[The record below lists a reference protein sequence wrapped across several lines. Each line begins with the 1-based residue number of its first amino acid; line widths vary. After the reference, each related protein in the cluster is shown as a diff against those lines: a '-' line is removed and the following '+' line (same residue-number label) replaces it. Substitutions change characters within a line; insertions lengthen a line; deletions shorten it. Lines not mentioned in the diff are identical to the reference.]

1 MNEARVPNPPGFDA
15 QCGDLAQRLTLLPD
29 KPQETAEATLKVLW
43 WLAAG
48 EPMSV
53 ERAEERAGL
62 PELDSAAAAR
72 LDVLVARRLS
82 GVPLAHLSGRQR
94 FMGLEMLAGPDALI
108 PRRETELLAGAALE
122 LLKTM
127 TATGGGMTRV
137 IDVCTGSGNL
147 ALSLAAGEPNARV
160 FASDL
165 SAEAVALARRNAEH
179 LGLAERVDWRAGD
192 LLEPF
197 DEPAMHGSID
207 LLVCNPPYISSQR
220 VDTLPNEII
229 GFEPRLAFD
238 GGALGVR
245 ILQRLV
251 REAPRYL
258 RKGGWLAFEVGL
270 GQGPAVLKR
279 LQASGQFLQQ
289 RSVADSQGD
298 IRAVLAST

>member
-1 MNEARVPNPPGFDA
+1 MNEPRVPNAPGFDA
-15 QCGDLAQRLTLLPD
+15 RCGELARRLTLLPD
-29 KPQETAEATLKVLW
+29 KPQETAETTLKVLW
-43 WLAAG
+43 CLAAG

-53 ERAEERAGL
+53 ELAEERSGL
-62 PELDSAAAAR
+62 PELDEAAAAR
-72 LDVLVARRLS
+72 LDALIARRLG

-108 PRRETELLAGAALE
+108 PRRETELLAGAALD
-122 LLKTM
+122 LLKSITD
-127 TATGGGMTRV
+127 AAGSARV

-147 ALSLAAGEPNARV
+147 ALSLAAGDPRAQV
-160 FASDL
+160 MASDL
-165 SAEAVALARRNAEH
+165 SAEAVGLARRNAEH
-179 LGLAERVDWRAGD
+179 LGLADRVDWRIGD

-197 DEPAMHGSID
+197 DEPAAHGSID

-279 LQASGQFLQQ
+279 LQSSGQFSRQ
-289 RSVADSQGD
+289 RSVADSHGD

>member
-1 MNEARVPNPPGFDA
+1 
-15 QCGDLAQRLTLLPD
+15 
-29 KPQETAEATLKVLW
+29 
-43 WLAAG
+43 
-48 EPMSV
+48 
-53 ERAEERAGL
+53 
-62 PELDSAAAAR
+62 
-72 LDVLVARRLS
+72 
-82 GVPLAHLSGRQR
+82 
-94 FMGLEMLAGPDALI
+94 MGLEMLAGPDALI
-108 PRRETELLAGAALE
+108 PRRETELLAGAALD
-122 LLKTM
+122 LLKS
-127 TATGGGMTRV
+127 MTRNDATTTV

-147 ALSLAAGEPNARV
+147 ALSLAAGEPRARV
-160 FASDL
+160 LASDL
-165 SAEAVALARRNAEH
+165 SADAVALARRNAEH
-179 LGLAERVDWRAGD
+179 LGLAKRVDWRVGD

-197 DEPAMHGSID
+197 DEPALHGSVD

-279 LQASGQFLQQ
+279 LQASGQFAQQ
-289 RSVADSQGD
+289 RSVADAHGD

>member
-1 MNEARVPNPPGFDA
+1 MNQARMPNPPGFDA
-15 QCGDLAQRLTLLPD
+15 RCGELAQRLTLLPD
-29 KPQETAEATLKVLW
+29 KPQETAETTLKVLW
-43 WLAAG
+43 CLAAG

-53 ERAEERAGL
+53 ELAEERNGL
-62 PELDSAAAAR
+62 PALDETALTR
-72 LDVLVARRLS
+72 LDALIARRLG

-122 LLKTM
+122 LLTSI
-127 TATGGGMTRV
+127 TDAAGSARV

-147 ALSLAAGEPNARV
+147 ALSLAAGDPRAQV
-160 FASDL
+160 MASDL

-179 LGLAERVDWRAGD
+179 LGLADRVDWRVGD

-197 DEPAMHGSID
+197 DEPAMHDSID

-279 LQASGQFLQQ
+279 LQSSGQFSQQ
-289 RSVADSQGD
+289 RSVADSHGD

>member
-1 MNEARVPNPPGFDA
+1 MSQAGAQEPPEFHARIGE
-15 QCGDLAQRLTLLPD
+15 LAQRLTLLPD
-29 KPQETAEATLKVLW
+29 KPQETAETTLKVLW
-43 WLAAG
+43 FLAAG

-53 ERAEERAGL
+53 ELAQERAGL
-62 PELDSAAAAR
+62 PMLDEPAQRR
-72 LDVLVARRLS
+72 LDALIARRLA

-122 LLKTM
+122 LLNSI
-127 TATGGGMTRV
+127 AGEAGAARV

-147 ALSLAAGEPNARV
+147 ALSLAAGEPRAKV
-160 FASDL
+160 LASDL
-165 SAEAVALARRNAEH
+165 SAEAVMLARRNAEH
-179 LGLAERVDWRAGD
+179 LGLAKQIEWRVGD

-197 DEPAMHGSID
+197 DEPALHGTID

-279 LQASGQFLQQ
+279 LQSSGHFSQQ
-289 RSVADSQGD
+289 RSVADSHGD

>member
-1 MNEARVPNPPGFDA
+1 MSDVRASDPPGFDA
-15 QCGDLAQRLTLLPD
+15 RCDDLAQRLTLLPD

-53 ERAEERAGL
+53 ELAAERNAL
-62 PELDSAAAAR
+62 PQLDAAAAAR
-72 LDVLVARRLS
+72 LDDLIARRLG

-108 PRRETELLAGAALE
+108 PRRETELLAHAALQ
-122 LLKTM
+122 LLKSITD
-127 TATGGGMTRV
+127 TSGSARV

-147 ALSLAAGEPNARV
+147 ALSLAAGEPRARV
-160 FASDL
+160 LASDL
-165 SAEAVALARRNAEH
+165 SADAVALARRNAEH
-179 LGLAERVDWRAGD
+179 LGLAERVDWRVGD

-197 DEPAMHGSID
+197 DEPAIHGSVD

-220 VDTLPNEII
+220 VDAMPNEII

-245 ILQRLV
+245 ILQRLI

-270 GQGPAVLKR
+270 GQGQAVLKR
-279 LQASGQFLQQ
+279 LQASGQFSQQ
-289 RSVADSQGD
+289 RSVVDAHGD
-298 IRAVLAST
+298 IRALLAST

>member
-1 MNEARVPNPPGFDA
+1 MNQTRVPNPPGFDA
-15 QCGDLAQRLTLLPD
+15 RCGELAQHLTLLPD
-29 KPQETAEATLKVLW
+29 KPQETAETTLKVLW
-43 WLAAG
+43 CLAAG
-48 EPMSV
+48 EPLSV
-53 ERAEERAGL
+53 ELAQERTAL
-62 PELDSAAAAR
+62 PALDEATQTQLGALIAQR
-72 LDVLVARRLS
+72 LA

-122 LLKTM
+122 LLKSI
-127 TATGGGMTRV
+127 TAAAGSAQV

-147 ALSLAAGEPNARV
+147 ALSLAAGEPRAQV
-160 FASDL
+160 MASDL

-179 LGLAERVDWRAGD
+179 LGLADRVDWRVGD

-197 DEPAMHGSID
+197 DAPAMHGSID

-279 LQASGQFLQQ
+279 LQSSGQFSQQ
-289 RSVADSQGD
+289 RGVADSHGD
-298 IRAVLAST
+298 VRAVLAST

>member
-1 MNEARVPNPPGFDA
+1 MNEVRAPNPPGFDA
-15 QCGDLAQRLTLLPD
+15 RCADLAQRLTLLPD
-29 KPQETAEATLKVLW
+29 KPQETAETTLKVLW
-43 WLAAG
+43 CLAAR

-53 ERAEERAGL
+53 ELAQERNGL
-62 PELDSAAAAR
+62 PALDEAAAR
-72 LDVLVARRLS
+72 RLDALIARRLG

-108 PRRETELLAGAALE
+108 PRRETELLAGAALK
-122 LLKTM
+122 LLNSI
-127 TATGGGMTRV
+127 TAAGGTARV

-147 ALSLAAGEPNARV
+147 ALSLAAGDPRAQV
-160 FASDL
+160 MASDL

-179 LGLAERVDWRAGD
+179 LGLADRVDWRVGD

-197 DEPAMHGSID
+197 DEPAMYGSID

-279 LQASGQFLQQ
+279 LQSSGQFLQQ
-289 RSVADSQGD
+289 RSVADSHGD

>member
-1 MNEARVPNPPGFDA
+1 MNQERVPNPPGFDA
-15 QCGDLAQRLTLLPD
+15 RCGDLAQRLTLLPD

-53 ERAEERAGL
+53 ECAEERTGL
-62 PELDSAAAAR
+62 PELDVSASAR
-72 LDVLVARRLS
+72 LDELVARRLG

-108 PRRETELLAGAALE
+108 PRRETELLAGAALD
-122 LLKTM
+122 LLKEI
-127 TATGGGMTRV
+127 TARTSDARV

-147 ALSLAAGEPNARV
+147 ALSLAAGAPNARV

-165 SAEAVALARRNAEH
+165 SAEAVALARRNGEH
-179 LGLAERVDWRAGD
+179 LGLAQRVDWRVGD

-197 DEPAMHGSID
+197 DEPAMHGTVD

-279 LQASGQFLQQ
+279 LSASGQFSQQ
-289 RSVADSQGD
+289 RSVADVHGD

>member
-1 MNEARVPNPPGFDA
+1 MSQAGAPEPPGFHA
-15 QCGDLAQRLTLLPD
+15 RIGELAQRLTLLPD
-29 KPQETAEATLKVLW
+29 KPQETAETTLKVLW
-43 WLAAG
+43 FLAAN

-53 ERAEERAGL
+53 ELAEERAGL
-62 PELDSAAAAR
+62 PLLDEPAQRR
-72 LDVLVARRLS
+72 LDALIARRLA

-122 LLKTM
+122 LLKSI
-127 TATGGGMTRV
+127 AGAAGAARV

-147 ALSLAAGEPNARV
+147 ALSLAAGEPRAKV
-160 FASDL
+160 LASDL

-179 LGLAERVDWRAGD
+179 LGLAKQIEWRVGD

-197 DEPAMHGSID
+197 DEPALHGAID

-279 LQASGQFLQQ
+279 LQLSGHFSQQ
-289 RSVADSQGD
+289 RSVADSHGD
-298 IRAVLAST
+298 IRAVLASI

>member
-1 MNEARVPNPPGFDA
+1 MNEVRVPNPPGFDA
-15 QCGDLAQRLTLLPD
+15 RCADLAQRLTLLPD
-29 KPQETAEATLKVLW
+29 KPQETAEATLRVLW

-53 ERAEERAGL
+53 ERADERNGL
-62 PELDSAAAAR
+62 PQLDNAAAAR
-72 LDVLVARRLS
+72 LDALIARRL
-82 GVPLAHLSGRQR
+82 GGAPLAHLSGRQR
-94 FMGLEMLAGPDALI
+94 FMGLEMLAGPEALI
-108 PRRETELLAGAALE
+108 PRRETDLLAGAALE
-122 LLKTM
+122 LLRAM
-127 TATGGGMTRV
+127 AAAAGATRV

-147 ALSLAAGEPNARV
+147 ALSLAAGEPHAQV

-165 SAEAVALARRNAEH
+165 SADAVALARRNAEH
-179 LGLAERVDWRAGD
+179 LGLAERVDWRVGD

-197 DEPAMHGSID
+197 DEPAMHGSVD

-245 ILQRLV
+245 ILQRLL
-251 REAPRYL
+251 REAPGYL

-279 LQASGQFLQQ
+279 LSAGGQFSQQ
-289 RSVADSQGD
+289 RGVADSHGN